1 MKRAIT
7 FPGQGSQY
15 VGMGKSLYD
24 TFPVAKAVFQEIDD
38 ALGANLSKIMFEGP
52 EDDLKL
58 THNTQPALM
67 AHSLAVIRILTD
79 GGVGLSDI
87 ADYAAGHSLGEYS
100 ALAAT
105 GAIELS
111 DTAKLLR
118 LRGEAMQRAVPIG
131 SGAMAALIGI
141 GYDTV
146 KAVCEEASEGEVCD
160 LANDNA
166 YGQLVVS
173 GHKGA
178 VERAIVIAKKSGA
191 KMGILLPVSA
201 PFHCSLM
208 GPAAIEM
215 REALISVAIVEPII
229 PIIANVKASEVT
241 DPVEIKSLLVEQ
253 VTGFV
258 RWRESVNK
266 MVELGC
272 GNLLEIGA
280 GKVLSGLVRRIDR
293 SILTLNIQDP
303 KDIEYF
309 TNSI

>member
-1 MKRAIT
+1 
-7 FPGQGSQY
+7 
-15 VGMGKSLYD
+15 
-24 TFPVAKAVFQEIDD
+24 
-38 ALGANLSKIMFEGP
+38 
-52 EDDLKL
+52 
-58 THNTQPALM
+58 
-67 AHSLAVIRILTD
+67 
-79 GGVGLSDI
+79 
-87 ADYAAGHSLGEYS
+87 
-100 ALAAT
+100 
-105 GAIELS
+105 
-111 DTAKLLR
+111 
-118 LRGEAMQRAVPIG
+118 
-131 SGAMAALIGI
+131 
-141 GYDTV
+141 
-146 KAVCEEASEGEVCD
+146 
-160 LANDNA
+160 
-166 YGQLVVS
+166 
-173 GHKGA
+173 
-178 VERAIVIAKKSGA
+178 
-191 KMGILLPVSA
+191 
-201 PFHCSLM
+201 M